1 MNINLVR
8 SALFF
13 GCLILLASATALAQS
28 DDANFTLSTGV
39 GFTSGTYGG
48 DEDIEDLYVPVTGSV
63 YLGKVA
69 FRLTVPYV
77 SVRAPEGTVIGPDGQ
92 PVPGSGVITTESG
105 LGDIIGGVTVFDVI
119 NSRRLGFV
127 MDLTGKIK
135 FGTAD
140 VDKRLGTGENDYS
153 VQADFYKF
161 AGQFTLMGSVGY
173 RLRGAPADVEL
184 NDVLLASIGG
194 TYRVSPETSFGLSFD
209 YRESAIPDYA
219 SIQEL
224 TGFVSRR
231 IGESWAIQMYAFTGF
246 SDSSPDLGI
255 GFSVSRAL

>member
-13 GCLILLASATALAQS
+13 GCLILLVSATALAQS
-28 DDANFTLSTGV
+28 DEANFTLSTGV

-63 YLGKVA
+63 DLGKVA
-69 FRLTVPYV
+69 FRLTVPYL

-92 PVPGSGVITTESG
+92 PVPGSGDMNTESG
-105 LGDIIGGVTVFDVI
+105 LGDVIAGVTVFDVI
-119 NSRRLGFV
+119 KSRRLGFV

-140 VDKRLGTGENDYS
+140 VDKGLGTGENDYS
-153 VQADFYKF
+153 LQAEFYKF
-161 AGQFTLMGSVGY
+161 AGQFTWMGSVGY
-173 RLRGAPADVEL
+173 KLRGAPADVEL

-194 TYRVSPETSFGLSFD
+194 TYRVSPETGFGLSFD

-231 IGESWAIQMYAFTGF
+231 IGDSWRIHMYAFTGF

-255 GFSVSRAL
+255 GFSVNRAL